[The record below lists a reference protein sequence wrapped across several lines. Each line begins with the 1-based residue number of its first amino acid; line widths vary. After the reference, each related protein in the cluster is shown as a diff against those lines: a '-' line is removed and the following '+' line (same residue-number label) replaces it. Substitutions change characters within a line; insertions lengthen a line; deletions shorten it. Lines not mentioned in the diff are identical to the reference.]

1 MLATES
7 LKLVQDPERK
17 NGKDDAKYMTNFT
30 EYLRLAEIYQAY
42 NLVSRYLEESYR
54 TMIQGEL
61 YNESVFN
68 ASRFLVNNLGKR
80 QPEGINIVYVYFTM
94 ATLAFKFEAYKTAR
108 EGFEKLQSLKI
119 PPKWVGQIEVQHLKL
134 RSKPF

>member
-17 NGKDDAKYMTNFT
+17 TSKDDVKYMTNFT

-42 NLVSRYLEESYR
+42 NLVSRYLEENYR

-80 QPEGINIVYVYFTM
+80 
-94 ATLAFKFEAYKTAR
+94 
-108 EGFEKLQSLKI
+108 
-119 PPKWVGQIEVQHLKL
+119 
-134 RSKPF
+134 